1 MFLGYIN
8 CMENSKYYDQVIT
21 VIKNTLGSKAA
32 NVTPDSRIVEDLN
45 ADSLDVVDM
54 LMTLEDETG
63 IVISDDDAAKI
74 KTVANIVT
82 YLDAQ
87 G

>member
-1 MFLGYIN
+1 
-8 CMENSKYYDQVIT
+8 MENSKYYDQVIT